1 MQTSRVCLQS
11 LELKIVM
18 SSILK
23 LQRWWRGVL
32 LLKHRAK
39 SAILVQ
45 SHVRGWIGRKK
56 ASRERRRV
64 VVVQVRII
72 DLCYYFS
79 MLHFHGNKAG
89 SL

>member
-1 MQTSRVCLQS
+1 LQS

-56 ASRERRRV
+56 ASRERQRV
-64 VVVQVRII
+64 VVVQVRLI